1 MPTVAALLTRA
12 ATIGRAVR
20 PKTFL
25 CAALLGAVALAAGC
39 GGGGG
44 GSEDSTLAKDFAYD
58 QSRPFDLRT
67 RSTERRAG
75 GVKVRDVSYSGL
87 DANRLNAYLIE
98 PRESEQHPAVI
109 FVHGAGGDRAELL
122 SEATQLAELG
132 AVALTLEMTY
142 SPRRAKPLPPPG
154 MDAVRARVDIEV
166 DAVREVRRAVD
177 LLRSLPSVD
186 DDRIGYV
193 GWSAGARMGAIVAG
207 VDHRI
212 IALDLLA
219 GGAVPLQE
227 YLAQAP
233 PQYRDQLEP
242 LLGKTDP
249 LRYVGHAAP
258 SSLLF
263 QNGRRDEIVPQV
275 ALQALS
281 REGSD
286 PKDIRWYDSG
296 HVPSERAWNES
307 RRWLVERLELS

>member
-1 MPTVAALLTRA
+1 MPTVAALLARA

-20 PKTFL
+20 PKTFR

-44 GSEDSTLAKDFAYD
+44 SEDSSLAKDFAYD
-58 QSRPFDLRT
+58 QSRPLDLRT

-87 DANRLNAYLIE
+87 DANRVNAYLIE

-212 IALDLLA
+212 KALDLLA
-219 GGAVPLQE
+219 GGAVPLEE

-281 REGSD
+281 REGSK
-286 PKDIRWYDSG
+286 PKDVRWYDSG